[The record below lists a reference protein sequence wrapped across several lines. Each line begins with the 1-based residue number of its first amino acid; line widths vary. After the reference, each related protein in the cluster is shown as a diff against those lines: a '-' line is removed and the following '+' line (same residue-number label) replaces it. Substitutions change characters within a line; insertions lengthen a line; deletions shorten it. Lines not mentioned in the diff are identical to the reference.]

1 MPMLIPID
9 LIIVGPGHRKTTKG
23 KVTELVASI
32 ETIGL
37 KTPIT
42 VRPAKEAGKYM
53 LVAGRHRIEAYR
65 KLRRGEI
72 EAVVLSAT
80 EAERDDQIEAQLWE
94 HAENLHRSEL
104 SVAQRLVAQGRWLK
118 LRAEKIKRQ
127 EQAEKAAAGF
137 RPEDGNPLK
146 PKGGRPSTTHIEAAA
161 REMGI
166 ASKTA
171 RRAVFIA
178 DNLTPS
184 AIKAAEGLGLENSQ
198 AALEAA
204 AGVPEGYKEQVL
216 ENFAAQQDRKKR
228 EKAARAER
236 QNGEGPAPPRTE
248 QDIFDAWFFSLD
260 IEERVRMRIWLLGLD
275 LEAHFA
281 EQDKTEQMLRDDRAA
296 LH

>member
-42 VRPAKEAGKYM
+42 VRPAKEAGKYL

-72 EAVVLSAT
+72 EAEVLSAT

-127 EQAEKAAAGF
+127 EQAGNY
-137 RPEDGNPLK
+137 RPEDGKSQDNYVRR
-146 PKGGRPSTTHIEAAA
+146 GRPTKTHIEAAA

-248 QDIFDAWFFSLD
+248 QDIFDAWFLSLD
-260 IEERVRMRIWLLGLD
+260 IEERARMRIWLLGLD